1 MDFFAGT
8 ERAGKDLRRR
18 IADELIRKRIAVQK
32 DVCNG
37 DFWPLGYWAKE
48 GLDTARIERES
59 AKDDVLEDRVMGLCY
74 RVWVRGTRL
83 AEITTTVRT
92 EVTVGVCAR
101 VCSCVCVC
109 RTACLS
115 CLRSFEVYLCVCV
128 LV

>member
-1 MDFFAGT
+1 M
-8 ERAGKDLRRR
+8 RRR

-83 AEITTTVRT
+83 AEITTTVRS
-92 EVTVGVCAR
+92 EVTVCVCVCAR
-101 VCSCVCVC
+101 VCVFMCVCMSHC
-109 RTACLS
+109 ML
-115 CLRSFEVYLCVCV
+115 V
-128 LV
+128 LLAQL